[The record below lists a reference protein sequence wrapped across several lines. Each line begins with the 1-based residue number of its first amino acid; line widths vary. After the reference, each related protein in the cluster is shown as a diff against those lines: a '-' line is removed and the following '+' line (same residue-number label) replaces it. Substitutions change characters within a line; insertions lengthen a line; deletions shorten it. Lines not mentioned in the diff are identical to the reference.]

1 MVKELSELVGKRM
14 LLTIIVCDR
23 NGEVKERS
31 QYHGTVEDS
40 GGEPVLQSQN
50 TEDRIPIPPI
60 YDQIEKIDP
69 GQQLEMEESGE
80 KISGIDY
87 TLTCVKSPP

>member
-1 MVKELSELVGKRM
+1 MVKELSELAGKRM

-23 NGEVKERS
+23 NGDVKERS
-31 QYHGTVEDS
+31 QYHGIVEDS

-60 YDQIEKIDP
+60 YDQIEKVDP
-69 GQQLEMEESGE
+69 EQQLELEESGE
-80 KISGIDY
+80 KISGIEY